1 MSVINLVDCLGH
13 PVITSIRN
21 EYTNADRTT
30 VQNSAQNEYLVYSAM
45 HMARLYAVTSLN
57 DLISG
62 NMAIDRKMQNKHTNA
77 ERTQIKRISVSQA
90 ISFYNGHA
98 SV

>member
-13 PVITSIRN
+13 PVIASIRN
-21 EYTNADRTT
+21 ECTNADRTT
-30 VQNSAQNEYLVYSAM
+30 VQNSTQNEYLVYSAM

-62 NMAIDRKMQNKHTNA
+62 NNGSIHRKMQNKHTQ
-77 ERTQIKRISVSQA
+77 TQSEHK
-90 ISFYNGHA
+90 
-98 SV
+98 